1 MPEIEILSHR
11 LPMVAIVGRP
21 NVGKSTLFNRVV
33 GRRKAVVLD
42 TPGVT
47 RDRNF
52 ESTEWN
58 GRPFTLVD
66 TGGYETEPRDATFEQ
81 MRRHSLIAVE
91 EADLVI
97 FLTDV
102 RETQNP
108 IDLDVARILRRA
120 GKPLIVA
127 VNKCD
132 NAALCHEASA
142 FYTFG
147 FDHLFAIT
155 ALTGTGVADMLD
167 CIVDLLP
174 TREEGEQAP
183 HQGIRIAVIGRPN
196 VGKSSLVN
204 ALLKRERVIVNE
216 MPGTTRDPI
225 DTTFRVRRE
234 RPAHL
239 PPLATAEP
247 APDGPAAQSLPEGF
261 LPRGEDKGEED
272 GDLRPH
278 LDMPQPDTD
287 TDTDMGTD
295 VDIDMD
301 TDTDE
306 EALAAADAE
315 SAGAE
320 AAAPSVPEWQEYRT
334 YTIIDTAGLRRRGRI
349 EVGPEKGSAILA
361 QHSLQRCD
369 VAIVMIDAVDGL
381 TEQDQH
387 IAGFAHDAFRP
398 LIIVVNK
405 WDAIEKDT
413 KTADQL
419 AKSLR
424 EEMGYV
430 NYAPIL
436 TLSAKT
442 GQRVDRLLPLIDKV
456 YDESMKEIATPALN
470 RWLAESTHRLSPPT
484 RHGRQLR
491 IKYAAQVGK
500 HPPTFALF
508 VNDPEL
514 MHFSYQ
520 RYLTN
525 RLREQFGFE
534 GVPIRLDLRKK
545 KRMKGEEDED

>member
-11 LPMVAIVGRP
+11 LPIVAIVGRP

-52 ESTEWN
+52 EAAEWN

-81 MRRHSLIAVE
+81 MRRHSLMAVE

-102 RETQNP
+102 REIQNP
-108 IDLDVARILRRA
+108 IDLDVARILRRS

-132 NAALCHEASA
+132 NSALCHEASA
-142 FYTFG
+142 FYGFG
-147 FDHLFAIT
+147 FEHLYAIT

-167 CIVDLLP
+167 CIVELLP
-174 TREEGEQAP
+174 THEEGEQAP
-183 HQGIRIAVIGRPN
+183 PQGIRIAVIGRPN

-239 PPLATAEP
+239 PSPATAEP
-247 APDGPAAQSLPEGF
+247 PPDGPGAQSPLANSF
-261 LPRGEDKGEED
+261 LPGQSAEDEGDFPPSPALPRPDRED
-272 GDLRPH
+272 DAS
-278 LDMPQPDTD
+278 TD
-287 TDTDMGTD
+287 ADNYS
-295 VDIDMD
+295 
-301 TDTDE
+301 
-306 EALAAADAE
+306 DAE
-315 SAGAE
+315 GVDLE
-320 AAAPSVPEWQEYRT
+320 AAPVPVPEWQEYRT

-361 QHSLQRCD
+361 QRSLNRCD
-369 VAIVMIDAVDGL
+369 VAIVLIDAVDGL

-419 AKSLR
+419 AQRLR
-424 EEMGYV
+424 DAMGYV

-456 YDESMKEIATPALN
+456 YDESMKEIPTPVLN
-470 RWLAESTHRLSPPT
+470 RWLAETTHRLSPPT
-484 RHGRQLR
+484 RHGRGLR
-491 IKYAAQVGK
+491 IKYATQVGK

-508 VNDPEL
+508 CNDPDTI
-514 MHFSYQ
+514 HFSYR

-525 RLREQFGFE
+525 RLREEFGFE